1 MSEHTPTPW
10 KAEQGAGK
18 QWNLVPHYDEY
29 DRRSVATFI
38 PVSGKPSMDAE
49 ANARF
54 TERACNSHHNLL
66 AALKSA
72 EWVPTIGSQ
81 GLDAGEWDECP
92 SCRGGKPKHKVG
104 CQLAAAIA
112 KAEGLNTTLADTRKN
127 WTPNEW
133 TGHTVISDG
142 KKMTIRPKED

>member
-29 DRRSVATFI
+29 DRRAVATFI
-38 PVSGKPSMDAE
+38 PVSGEPRMDAE

-54 TERACNSHHNLL
+54 AERACNSHDDLL
-66 AALKSA
+66 AALKAMCELWKRAYPS
-72 EWVPTIGSQ
+72 PKR
-81 GLDAGEWDECP
+81 GLSTYPPEYETADD
-92 SCRGGKPKHKVG
+92 
-104 CQLAAAIA
+104 AIA
-112 KAEGLNTTLADTRKN
+112 KAEGLDATLADTRKN